1 MYLEECEYNLRT
13 ILRRRPVQ
21 ALLGIGVAAA
31 LLFMGGAAQAVLTG
45 TSGSYAERNINRTQ
59 NVTYTNT
66 SAANDWQIVPGM
78 SHVVTVA
85 SGTTRVIEASYS
97 ARSYCAGGTGY
108 CSVRIVF
115 TKVGSAAITELNP
128 VLGLNSIFD
137 SADTD
142 RYESNAI
149 NRSTGYLSAGTYTV
163 RVEAAEWG
171 TVGTFQLTGQHFG
184 VDVVRYP

>member
-1 MYLEECEYNLRT
+1 LRT
-13 ILRRRPVQ
+13 TSLLRNKAIRASLV
-21 ALLGIGVAAA
+21 LGASAA
-31 LLFMGGAAQAVLTG
+31 LLFTGGAVNAALTG
-45 TSGSYAERNINRTQ
+45 TSGSYAERNLNRTQ

-66 SAANDWQIVPGM
+66 SAANTWQVVPGM

-115 TKVGSAAITELNP
+115 VKSGSAAITELNP
-128 VLGLNSIFD
+128 VLGFNSIFD

-142 RYESNAI
+142 RYESNAL
-149 NRSTGYLSAGTYTV
+149 NRSTGYLGAGTYTV

-171 TVGTFQLTGQHFG
+171 TVGTFQLVGQHFG
-184 VDVVRYP
+184 VDVVRVP

>member
-1 MYLEECEYNLRT
+1 
-13 ILRRRPVQ
+13 VQ
-21 ALLGIGVAAA
+21 ALLGIGAAAA

-45 TSGSYAERNINRTQ
+45 TSGSYAERNLNRTQ
-59 NVTYTNT
+59 NVAYTN
-66 SAANDWQIVPGM
+66 SAAANTWQIVPGM

-85 SGTTRVIEASYS
+85 SGTTRVIEATYS

-115 TKVGSAAITELNP
+115 AKTGVAGVTELNP
-128 VLGLNSIFD
+128 VMGFNSIFD
-137 SADTD
+137 SVDTD
-142 RYESNAI
+142 RYESHAI

>member
-1 MYLEECEYNLRT
+1 LLSGKHRK
-13 ILRRRPVQ
+13 LKL
-21 ALLGIGVAAA
+21 ALVGVASAAA
-31 LLFMGGAAQAVLTG
+31 LLATGAGAQAVLTG
-45 TSGSYAERNINRTQ
+45 TSGSYAERNLNRTQ
-59 NVTYTNT
+59 NVAYTNT
-66 SAANDWQIVPGM
+66 SAAGSWQAVPGM

-85 SGTTRVIEASYS
+85 SGTTRMIEASYS

-115 TKVGSAAITELNP
+115 VKAGVAGVTELNP

-142 RYESNAI
+142 RYEAHAFD
-149 NRSTGYLSAGTYTV
+149 RSTGYLGAGTYTV